1 MVKYSKQVILVRR
14 DLKMRRGKECAQV
27 AHASLK
33 VFLDRMYNESKFVRF
48 FPSKKTKTLHYE
60 KNDAVDQW
68 INGSF
73 TKVVLKV
80 DSEEQLLELH
90 NKAKEAGLLT
100 SLIQDSG
107 KTEFKG
113 IPTHTCCAIGPNWSE
128 DIDKITGHLELM

>member
-1 MVKYSKQVILVRR
+1 MVKEVKQVILWANYLKVR
-14 DLKMRRGKECAQV
+14 KGKIASQV

-33 VFLDRMYNESKFVRF
+33 VLLDRMYGESKFVRL
-48 FPSKKTKTLHYE
+48 FPSKKSKTLYFE
-60 KNDAVDQW
+60 KDDPIDRWV
-68 INGSF
+68 NGSF

-90 NKAKEAGLLT
+90 NKAKEAGLMT

-107 KTEFKG
+107 KTEFNG
-113 IPTHTCCAIGPNWSE
+113 VPTHTCCAIGPNWSE